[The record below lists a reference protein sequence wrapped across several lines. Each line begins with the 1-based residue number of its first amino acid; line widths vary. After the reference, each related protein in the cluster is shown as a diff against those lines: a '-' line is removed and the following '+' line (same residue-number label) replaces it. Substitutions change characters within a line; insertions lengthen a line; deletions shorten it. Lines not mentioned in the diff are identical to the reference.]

1 MKMKTKTGSI
11 SIFTSY
17 LIPLSSIARRA
28 KEDHLSYLKH
38 RTLFRFTLIELLV
51 VIAIIAILAGMLLPA
66 LNRARA
72 TAQSIS
78 CTNKLKQIGT
88 AHHLYISDYKDWLLP
103 SNMKGYA
110 SEADIA
116 ASDYWSWMWFGV
128 LSGFVPPD
136 KSFQVCAGYNL
147 KFGGRTNGRKKSP
160 DFDCPAE
167 PVDFGSYSTNNLF
180 SYTHYMI
187 NGFLT
192 GTTNT
197 RDSLS
202 TFNRK
207 LNCLTE
213 PSKALIF
220 SDNRSLSEASMAN
233 RKGIDRMGFRH
244 GVRDPRPYTGDTLE
258 SAAVT
263 RGKANMVFMDNHAE
277 AVDYRTFITWKTD
290 RDLPT
295 RYKNYK
301 SEIQMFLRGF
311 DAFK

>member
-1 MKMKTKTGSI
+1 MQKNKTTLR
-11 SIFTSY
+11 TSS
-17 LIPLSSIARRA
+17 LLP
-28 KEDHLSYLKH
+28 HLSYLKCK
-38 RTLFRFTLIELLV
+38 TACFTLIELLV

-66 LNRARA
+66 LNRAKA
-72 TAQSIS
+72 TAQTIS
-78 CTNKLKQIGT
+78 CSNKLKQIGT

-103 SNMKGYA
+103 VNMKDYA
-110 SEADIA
+110 TSADYA
-116 ASDYWSWMWFGV
+116 ASGSELLPWMWFGV
-128 LSGFVPPD
+128 LSGFVLPG

-147 KFGGRTNGRKKSP
+147 KYGGKTAGRKKSP

-167 PVDFGSYSTNNLF
+167 PVDYGSYSTDNLF
-180 SYTHYMI
+180 SYTHYSM
-187 NGFLT
+187 NGFMT

-220 SDNRSLSEASMAN
+220 ADNRALSATSMAD
-233 RKGIDRMGFRH
+233 RKGIDRLGFRH
-244 GVRDPRPYTGDTLE
+244 GVRDPRGYTGNTLE

-277 AVDYRTFITWKTD
+277 AVDYRTFMTWKQP
-290 RDLPT
+290 RDMPT

-301 SEIQMFLRGF
+301 SEIQMFMRGF